1 MSKIKKYNNFS
12 LVEVLFAI
20 ALIGIVFN
28 MALMFYYDGRKASMK
43 YMDKAAHARSV
54 STIAKSW
61 RNFIHANPA
70 PVTVEANKIMFKNK
84 ALVSVKGN
92 QLILSTGKGQKTFAI
107 PKAFAA
113 SFALEKLSQESP
125 VLVLYLKTKGNKGQ
139 ILKDKFIRIIA
150 STQEVSND

>member
-20 ALIGIVFN
+20 GLIGILFN
-28 MALMFYYDGRKASMK
+28 MATMFYYDGRKASMK

-61 RNFIHANPA
+61 RNFIHTNPA
-70 PVTVEANKIMFKNK
+70 PVKVEANKILFKNK
-84 ALVSVKGN
+84 AEVLVKNN
-92 QLILSTGKGQKTFAI
+92 QLVFATPEGQKTFAF

-113 SFALEKLSQESP
+113 SFALEKLPQEAP
-125 VLVLYLKTKGNKGQ
+125 VLILYLKTKGNKGQ

-150 STQEVSND
+150 SSKRGEK

>member
-1 MSKIKKYNNFS
+1 MSKIKIYNNFS

-20 ALIGIVFN
+20 ALLGIFFN
-28 MALMFYYDGRKASMK
+28 MALMFYYDGRKTSMK

-61 RNFIHANPA
+61 RKFVHANPA
-70 PVTVEANKIMFKNK
+70 SVKVEANKILFKNQ
-84 ALVSVKGN
+84 AAISVKKN
-92 QLILSTGKGQKTFAI
+92 QLIFITPEGQKTFAF

-113 SFALEKLSQESP
+113 SFAKENNQGETS
-125 VLVLYLKTKGNKGQ
+125 VLILYLNTKGNKGQ

-150 STQEVSND
+150 SSKRGGK